1 MRTKDRGAP
10 AASATLS
17 VRVVPRSS
25 KNAVAGIDGGIV
37 RIRLTAPP
45 VDGKANEALV
55 EFLSDALDL
64 PKRSIDIVSGE
75 TGRTKIVRVD
85 GIETD
90 VAIARLAALLI

>member
-1 MRTKDRGAP
+1 MRPKAVGAP
-10 AASATLS
+10 SPVATIS

-25 KNAVAGIDGGIV
+25 KSAVAGIDGGVV

-55 EFLSDALDL
+55 EFLSDALDR
-64 PKRSIDIVSGE
+64 PKRSIGIVSGE

-85 GIETD
+85 GISTD
-90 VAIARLAALLI
+90 VAMTRLAALVA